1 MTQSVAKF
9 TGFSTKKCLHGSNS
23 TSADVVQLLGG
34 AWFALGL
41 RGLPMAW
48 SQAVPCKIAGA
59 MQVSLATGVL
69 ATGFLARHTYL
80 AFVEAV
86 VKDLVKG
93 LVKGL

>member
-1 MTQSVAKF
+1 
-9 TGFSTKKCLHGSNS
+9 
-23 TSADVVQLLGG
+23 
-34 AWFALGL
+34 
-41 RGLPMAW
+41 MAW
-48 SQAVPCKIAGA
+48 TKAVPCKIAGA